1 MARAERPGE
10 GKAWP
15 PSRWG
20 GAEGGGRKI
29 CLCRS
34 GRSSSEPRLGSPECQ
49 TLEQP
54 GPFLWLRWGPG
65 LDCSPGGRGR
75 CLCRWAL
82 PGLVGLLHCPCP
94 SGPLWEP
101 EARAAGGEAGSQRG
115 WGGVHPSPLP
125 SGPVGGLSLSHGEG
139 EARKAPLPMTFLH
152 LSSST
157 GHQAHFRPVVSQHQ
171 GLASDPAQGPLRLQ

>member
-115 WGGVHPSPLP
+115 WGGGAPISSAIRTSGRLIPEPWGRRSQESSTSHDLSPSLLQHGAPGPLP
-125 SGPVGGLSLSHGEG
+125 S
-139 EARKAPLPMTFLH
+139 RPLP
-152 LSSST
+152 
-157 GHQAHFRPVVSQHQ
+157 AP
-171 GLASDPAQGPLRLQ
+171 GPCL